1 MTLMNKKE
9 NSLVIQQV
17 DEEIFDDF
25 LGLIEK
31 LAEYEK
37 LAPPNEE
44 ARRRLRN
51 DCLSDKP
58 KYEAFIGKIGNKCVS
73 YIIYFFTY
81 SSFLALPTLYL
92 EDIFVLEKYRRKG
105 IGQRMFDHLK
115 EIATLEGCGRI
126 EFTVLKWN
134 KSAQEFYEKN
144 KAKPLEWLS
153 YRLVREDF

>member
-1 MTLMNKKE
+1 MNKEE

-17 DEEIFDDF
+17 NEKVFDDF
-25 LGLIEK
+25 LGLIDK

-44 ARRRLRN
+44 ARRKLRI

-58 KYEAFIGKIGNKCVS
+58 KYQAFIGKIGNKCVS
-73 YIIYFFTY
+73 YIIYFYTY

-92 EDIFVLEKYRRKG
+92 EDIFVLEEYRRQG
-105 IGQRMFDHLK
+105 VGQKMFDHLK
-115 EIATLEGCGRI
+115 KIAKLEGCGRI

-144 KAKPLEWLS
+144 KAKCLEWFL
-153 YRLVREDF
+153 YRLVREDFV